1 MFFKCAKHRHGD
13 FLCLER
19 GSDKRGTMKN
29 RRSSRRTRA
38 AVKATALLLVLLARD
53 YCAAQPNAAADSPG
67 NVAEGQIMTERD
79 QVRRQ
84 LFDMAG
90 SGSPQLA
97 LDEARKR
104 PDAFSQKDLL
114 QIESLVVVTEVHW
127 GRQQAQAIDD
137 PDRLAQTK
145 AALRHIDEML
155 TRIPDGDEYG
165 DIRCAVLAER
175 IGALQGVGR
184 MQEATALYEQ
194 LSRVPDPLPARTY
207 AAAGDAYT
215 YLDQPRLAA
224 PAYERALQTPV
235 APLQPSVEPH
245 ALKRIDVQE
254 GLFFAYLDSGRYE
267 NAQQLLKSIA
277 ASTPLR
283 ADLADHPEDVNE
295 DYGRVKKLQAQYLL
309 YTDRTREGVDALDT
323 LRHEAP
329 FDPALIS
336 ARSDASLVQQ
346 RPHEAEKMYEGTLV
360 DHPGDIETLA
370 GLGKTALQLNQYDR
384 AAEVNATFGDQ
395 FPDNN
400 TVKNFQRDYAAYRS
414 PQLIVAA
421 NGQKG
426 NSVIA
431 DNDWGVDT
439 QLYSQPIAQYWRV
452 FAHQF
457 SGRADTGD
465 GDSVSRVRNG
475 IGGDFR
481 LNGIDAAAE
490 VDRST
495 GGNAYTGVAGTLGY
509 APDDRWHFQAGLDTN
524 SNGLPWKAYQA
535 GITGRTL
542 GASARY
548 SVDDRRYF
556 DLAYGVGRYSDTN
569 VNQQWTAIWYEQFLN
584 TPRHQI
590 ATWVEFNTNSNT
602 VTNTVYFSPLRDYT
616 AQVTAMYQWTPWRD
630 ADKSFAQRVYATF
643 GGYRQTDVGDSA
655 LWEVRLEQA
664 WQLGTQAT
672 LAYGIGVASQRM
684 DRTRETS
691 KLIYLNLNIP
701 L

>member
-1 MFFKCAKHRHGD
+1 M
-13 FLCLER
+13 
-19 GSDKRGTMKN
+19 
-29 RRSSRRTRA
+29 RA
-38 AVKATALLLVLLARD
+38 AIKATALLLALLARD
-53 YCAAQPNAAADSPG
+53 YCAAQPSAAADSPG

-79 QVRRQ
+79 QIRRQ
-84 LFDMAG
+84 VFELAG
-90 SGSPQLA
+90 GGSPQVA
-97 LDEARKR
+97 LEQARTR

-127 GRQQAQAIDD
+127 GRQQAIASDD
-137 PDRLAQTK
+137 PDRLSQTK
-145 AALRHIDEML
+145 SALAHIDDML
-155 TRIPDGDEYG
+155 TRIPDGDEYAEV
-165 DIRCAVLAER
+165 RREVLAER
-175 IGALQGVGR
+175 VGALQGVGR
-184 MQEATALYEQ
+184 MKESTALYEQ
-194 LSRVPDPLPARTY
+194 LSVSKEPLPARTY

-215 YLDQPRLAA
+215 YLDKPRLAA
-224 PAYERALQTPV
+224 PAYERALQTPLD
-235 APLQPSVEPH
+235 PLTPSVEPH
-245 ALKRIDVQE
+245 VLKRIDVQE
-254 GLFFAYLDSGRYE
+254 GLFFAYLDSGRYDT
-267 NAQQLLKSIA
+267 AQQLLKQIS
-277 ASTPLR
+277 ASTPIR
-283 ADLADHPEDVNE
+283 ADLSEHPEDVNE

-309 YTDRTREGVDALDT
+309 YTDRTREGVEALDA

-346 RPHEAEKMYEGTLV
+346 RPHEAERIYAGTLV

-370 GLGKTALQLNQYDR
+370 GLGETALQLNQYDR
-384 AAEVNATFGDQ
+384 AAEVSATFADQ

-400 TVKNFQRDYAAYRS
+400 TVKKFQRDYEAYKS

-426 NSVIA
+426 NSVVA

-439 QLYSQPIAQYWRV
+439 QLYSQPIAKYWRV

-475 IGGDFR
+475 IGADFR

-490 VDRST
+490 VDHST
-495 GGNAYTGVAGTLGY
+495 GGNSYTGATGTFGY
-509 APDDRWHFQAGLDTN
+509 APDDHWHFQAGFDTN

-542 GASARY
+542 GATARY

-569 VNQQWTAIWYEQFLN
+569 LNQQWAAIWYERFLN
-584 TPRHQI
+584 TPNHQVS
-590 ATWVEFNTNSNT
+590 TWVEFNTSSNT
-602 VTNTVYFSPLRDYT
+602 LTNTPYFSPPRDYT
-616 AQVTAMYQWTPWRD
+616 AQITAMYQWTPWRN

-643 GGYRQTDVGDSA
+643 GGYRQTNVGDSG

-664 WQLGTQAT
+664 WQLGTQAS
-672 LAYGIGVASQRM
+672 LAYGIGVSSQRM

>member
-1 MFFKCAKHRHGD
+1 M
-13 FLCLER
+13 
-19 GSDKRGTMKN
+19 S
-29 RRSSRRTRA
+29 A
-38 AVKATALLLVLLARD
+38 AVKATALLLALLARD
-53 YCAAQPNAAADSPG
+53 YCAAQPSAAADSPG
-67 NVAEGQIMTERD
+67 NVAEGQIMTDRD
-79 QVRRQ
+79 QIRRQ
-84 LFDMAG
+84 VFELAG
-90 SGSPQLA
+90 GGSPQVA
-97 LDEARKR
+97 LEQARTR

-127 GRQQAQAIDD
+127 GRQQAIASDD
-137 PDRLAQTK
+137 PDRLSQTK
-145 AALRHIDEML
+145 SALAHIDDML
-155 TRIPDGDEYG
+155 TRIPDGDEYVEV
-165 DIRCAVLAER
+165 RRAVLAER
-175 IGALQGVGR
+175 VGALQGVGR
-184 MQEATALYEQ
+184 MKEATALYEQ
-194 LSRVPDPLPARTY
+194 LSISKEPLPARTY

-215 YLDQPRLAA
+215 YLDKPRLAA

-235 APLQPSVEPH
+235 DPLTPSVEPH
-245 ALKRIDVQE
+245 VLKRIDVQE
-254 GLFFAYLDSGRYE
+254 GLFFAYLDSGRYG
-267 NAQQLLKSIA
+267 NAQQLLKQIS
-277 ASTPLR
+277 ASTPIR
-283 ADLADHPEDVNE
+283 ADLSEHPEDVNE

-309 YTDRTREGVDALDT
+309 YTDRTREGVEALDA

-346 RPHEAEKMYEGTLV
+346 RPHEAERIYAGTLV

-370 GLGKTALQLNQYDR
+370 GLGETALQLNQYDR
-384 AAEVNATFGDQ
+384 AAEVNATFADQ

-400 TVKNFQRDYAAYRS
+400 TVKKFQRDYEAYKS

-475 IGGDFR
+475 IGADFR

-490 VDRST
+490 VDHST
-495 GGNAYTGVAGTLGY
+495 GGNSYTGAAGTLGY
-509 APDDRWHFQAGLDTN
+509 APDDHWNFQAGFDTN

-556 DLAYGVGRYSDTN
+556 DLSYGVGRYSDTN
-569 VNQQWTAIWYEQFLN
+569 LNQQWAAIWYERFLN
-584 TPRHQI
+584 TPNHQI
-590 ATWVEFNTNSNT
+590 STWVEFNTSSNT
-602 VTNTVYFSPLRDYT
+602 VTNTVYFSPPRDYT
-616 AQVTAMYQWTPWRD
+616 AQVTAMYQWTPWRN

-643 GGYRQTDVGDSA
+643 GGYRQSNVGDSG

-664 WQLGTQAT
+664 WQLGTRAS

>member
-1 MFFKCAKHRHGD
+1 M
-13 FLCLER
+13 
-19 GSDKRGTMKN
+19 
-29 RRSSRRTRA
+29 RA
-38 AVKATALLLVLLARD
+38 AIKATALLLALLARD
-53 YCAAQPNAAADSPG
+53 YCAAQPSAAADSPG

-79 QVRRQ
+79 QIRRQ
-84 LFDMAG
+84 VFELAG
-90 SGSPQLA
+90 GGSPQVA
-97 LDEARKR
+97 LEQARTR

-127 GRQQAQAIDD
+127 GRQQAIASDD
-137 PDRLAQTK
+137 PDRLSQTK
-145 AALRHIDEML
+145 SALAHIDDML
-155 TRIPDGDEYG
+155 TRIPEGDEYAEV
-165 DIRCAVLAER
+165 RREVLAER
-175 IGALQGVGR
+175 VGALQGVGR
-184 MQEATALYEQ
+184 MKESTALYEQ
-194 LSRVPDPLPARTY
+194 LSVSKEPLPARTY

-215 YLDQPRLAA
+215 YLDKPRLAA
-224 PAYERALQTPV
+224 PAYERALQTPLD
-235 APLQPSVEPH
+235 PLTPSVEPH
-245 ALKRIDVQE
+245 VLKRIDVQE
-254 GLFFAYLDSGRYE
+254 GLFFAYLDSGRYDT
-267 NAQQLLKSIA
+267 AQQLLKQIS
-277 ASTPLR
+277 ASTPIR
-283 ADLADHPEDVNE
+283 ADLSEHPEDVNE

-309 YTDRTREGVDALDT
+309 YTDRTREGVEALDA

-346 RPHEAEKMYEGTLV
+346 RPHEAERIYAGTLV

-370 GLGKTALQLNQYDR
+370 GLGETALQLNQYDR
-384 AAEVNATFGDQ
+384 AAEVSATFADQ

-400 TVKNFQRDYAAYRS
+400 TVKKFQRDYEAYKS

-426 NSVIA
+426 NSVVA

-439 QLYSQPIAQYWRV
+439 QLYSQPIAKYWRV

-475 IGGDFR
+475 IGADFR

-490 VDRST
+490 VDHST
-495 GGNAYTGVAGTLGY
+495 GGNSYTGATGTFGY
-509 APDDRWHFQAGLDTN
+509 APDDHWHFQAGFDTN

-542 GASARY
+542 GATARY

-569 VNQQWTAIWYEQFLN
+569 LNQQWAAIWYERFLN
-584 TPRHQI
+584 TPNHQVS
-590 ATWVEFNTNSNT
+590 TWVEFNTSSNT
-602 VTNTVYFSPLRDYT
+602 LTNTPYFSPPRDYT
-616 AQVTAMYQWTPWRD
+616 AQITAMYQWTPWRN

-643 GGYRQTDVGDSA
+643 GGYRQTNVGDSG

-664 WQLGTQAT
+664 WQLGTQAS
-672 LAYGIGVASQRM
+672 LAYGIGVSSQRM

>member
-1 MFFKCAKHRHGD
+1 
-13 FLCLER
+13 
-19 GSDKRGTMKN
+19 MKN
-29 RRSSRRTRA
+29 RRSSRRMRA
-38 AVKATALLLVLLARD
+38 AVKATALLLALLARD
-53 YCAAQPNAAADSPG
+53 YCAAQPSAAADSPG

-79 QVRRQ
+79 QIRRQ
-84 LFDMAG
+84 VFELADG
-90 SGSPQLA
+90 GSPQVA
-97 LDEARKR
+97 LEQARKR
-104 PDAFSQKDLL
+104 PDAFSRKDLL

-127 GRQQAQAIDD
+127 GRQQAIASDD
-137 PDRLAQTK
+137 PDRLSQMK
-145 AALRHIDEML
+145 SALAHIDDML
-155 TRIPDGDEYG
+155 ARIPEGDEYAEV
-165 DIRCAVLAER
+165 RRAVLAER
-175 IGALQGVGR
+175 VGALQGVGR
-184 MQEATALYEQ
+184 MKEATALYEQ
-194 LSRVPDPLPARTY
+194 LTISKEPLPARTY

-215 YLDQPRLAA
+215 YLDKPRRAA

-235 APLQPSVEPH
+235 DPLTPSVEPH
-245 ALKRIDVQE
+245 VLKRIDVQE
-254 GLFFAYLDSGRYE
+254 GLFFAYLDSGRYD
-267 NAQQLLKSIA
+267 NAQQLLKQIS
-277 ASTPLR
+277 ASTPIR
-283 ADLADHPEDVNE
+283 ADLSEHPEDVNE

-309 YTDRTREGVDALDT
+309 YTDRTREGVEALDT

-336 ARSDASLVQQ
+336 ARSDASLIQQ
-346 RPHEAEKMYEGTLV
+346 RPREAERLYAGTLV

-370 GLGKTALQLNQYDR
+370 GLGETALQLNQYDR
-384 AAEVNATFGDQ
+384 AAEVNATFADQ

-400 TVKNFQRDYAAYRS
+400 TVRKFQRDYEAYKS

-439 QLYSQPIAQYWRV
+439 QLYSQPIAKYWRV

-475 IGGDFR
+475 IGADFR

-490 VDRST
+490 VDHST
-495 GGNAYTGVAGTLGY
+495 GGNSYTGAAGTFGY
-509 APDDRWHFQAGLDTN
+509 ALDDHWHFQAGFDTN

-569 VNQQWTAIWYEQFLN
+569 LNQQWAAIWYERFLN
-584 TPRHQI
+584 TPSHQI
-590 ATWVEFNTNSNT
+590 STWVEFNTSSNT
-602 VTNTVYFSPLRDYT
+602 VTNTVYFSPPREYT
-616 AQVTAMYQWTPWRD
+616 AQVTAMYQWTPWRN

-643 GGYRQTDVGDSA
+643 GGYRQSNVGDSA

>member
-1 MFFKCAKHRHGD
+1 M
-13 FLCLER
+13 
-19 GSDKRGTMKN
+19 
-29 RRSSRRTRA
+29 RA
-38 AVKATALLLVLLARD
+38 AVKATALLLALLARD
-53 YCAAQPNAAADSPG
+53 YCAAQPSAAADSPG
-67 NVAEGQIMTERD
+67 NVAEGQVMTDRD
-79 QVRRQ
+79 QIRRQ
-84 LFDMAG
+84 VFELAG
-90 SGSPQLA
+90 GGSPQVA
-97 LDEARKR
+97 LEQARTR

-127 GRQQAQAIDD
+127 GRQQAIASDD

-145 AALRHIDEML
+145 SALAHIDDML
-155 TRIPDGDEYG
+155 TRIPEGNEYAEV
-165 DIRCAVLAER
+165 RRAVLAER
-175 IGALQGVGR
+175 VGALQGVGR
-184 MQEATALYEQ
+184 MKESIALYEQ
-194 LSRVPDPLPARTY
+194 LSVSKEPLPARTY

-215 YLDQPRLAA
+215 YLDKPRLAA
-224 PAYERALQTPV
+224 PAYERALQTPLD
-235 APLQPSVEPH
+235 PLTPSVEPH
-245 ALKRIDVQE
+245 VLKRIDVQE
-254 GLFFAYLDSGRYE
+254 GLFFAYLDSGQYD
-267 NAQQLLKSIA
+267 NAQKLLKQIS
-277 ASTPLR
+277 ASTPIR
-283 ADLADHPEDVNE
+283 ADLSEHPEDVNE

-309 YTDRTREGVDALDT
+309 YTDRTREGVEALDQ

-346 RPHEAEKMYEGTLV
+346 RPHEAQKVYEGTLV

-370 GLGKTALQLNQYDR
+370 GLGRTSLELNQYDR
-384 AAEVNATFGDQ
+384 AAEVNATFADQ

-400 TVKNFQRDYAAYRS
+400 TVKKFQNSYEAYKS

-439 QLYSQPIAQYWRV
+439 QLYSQPIAKYWRV

-475 IGGDFR
+475 IGADFR

-490 VDRST
+490 VDHST
-495 GGNAYTGVAGTLGY
+495 GGNSYTGATGTFGY
-509 APDDRWHFQAGLDTN
+509 APDDHWHFQAGFDTN

-569 VNQQWTAIWYEQFLN
+569 LNQQWAAIWYERFLN
-584 TPRHQI
+584 TPNHQVS
-590 ATWVEFNTNSNT
+590 TWVEFNTSSNT
-602 VTNTVYFSPLRDYT
+602 VTNAPYFSPPRDYT
-616 AQVTAMYQWTPWRD
+616 AQITAMYQWTPWRN

-643 GGYRQTDVGDSA
+643 GGYRQSNVGDSG

-664 WQLGTQAT
+664 WQLGTQAS

>member
-1 MFFKCAKHRHGD
+1 M
-13 FLCLER
+13 
-19 GSDKRGTMKN
+19 
-29 RRSSRRTRA
+29 RA
-38 AVKATALLLVLLARD
+38 AIKATALLLALLARD
-53 YCAAQPNAAADSPG
+53 YCAAQPSAAADSPG

-79 QVRRQ
+79 QIRRQ
-84 LFDMAG
+84 VFELAG
-90 SGSPQLA
+90 GGSPQVA
-97 LDEARKR
+97 LEQARTR

-127 GRQQAQAIDD
+127 GRQQAIASDD
-137 PDRLAQTK
+137 PDRLSQTK
-145 AALRHIDEML
+145 SALAHIDDML
-155 TRIPDGDEYG
+155 TRIPEGDEYAEV
-165 DIRCAVLAER
+165 RRAVLAER
-175 IGALQGVGR
+175 VGALQGVGR
-184 MQEATALYEQ
+184 MKESTALYEQ
-194 LSRVPDPLPARTY
+194 LSVSKEPLPARTY

-215 YLDQPRLAA
+215 YLDKPRLAA
-224 PAYERALQTPV
+224 PAYERALQTPLD
-235 APLQPSVEPH
+235 PLTPSVEPH
-245 ALKRIDVQE
+245 VLKRIDVQE
-254 GLFFAYLDSGRYE
+254 GLFFAYLDSGRYD
-267 NAQQLLKSIA
+267 NAQQLLKQVS
-277 ASTPLR
+277 ASTPIR
-283 ADLADHPEDVNE
+283 ADLSEHPEDVNE

-309 YTDRTREGVDALDT
+309 YTDRTREGVEALDT

-346 RPHEAEKMYEGTLV
+346 RPHEAERIYAGTLV

-370 GLGKTALQLNQYDR
+370 GLGETALQLNQYDR
-384 AAEVNATFGDQ
+384 AAEVNATFADQ

-400 TVKNFQRDYAAYRS
+400 TVKKFQRDYEAYKS

-426 NSVIA
+426 NSIVA

-439 QLYSQPIAQYWRV
+439 QLYSQPIAKYWRV

-475 IGGDFR
+475 IGADFR

-490 VDRST
+490 VDHST
-495 GGNAYTGVAGTLGY
+495 GGNSYTGATGTFGY
-509 APDDRWHFQAGLDTN
+509 APDDHWHFQAGFDTN

-542 GASARY
+542 GATARY

-569 VNQQWTAIWYEQFLN
+569 LNQQWAAIWYERFLN
-584 TPRHQI
+584 TPNHQVS
-590 ATWVEFNTNSNT
+590 TWVEFNTSSNT
-602 VTNTVYFSPLRDYT
+602 VTNTPYFSPPRDYT
-616 AQVTAMYQWTPWRD
+616 AQITAMYQWTPWRN

-643 GGYRQTDVGDSA
+643 GGYRQSNVGDSG

-664 WQLGTQAT
+664 WQLGTQAS

>member
-1 MFFKCAKHRHGD
+1 
-13 FLCLER
+13 
-19 GSDKRGTMKN
+19 MKN
-29 RRSSRRTRA
+29 RRSSRRMRA
-38 AVKATALLLVLLARD
+38 AVKATALLLALLTRD
-53 YCAAQPNAAADSPG
+53 YCAAQPSAAADSPG
-67 NVAEGQIMTERD
+67 NVAEGQIMTDRD
-79 QVRRQ
+79 QIRRQ
-84 LFDMAG
+84 VFELAG
-90 SGSPQLA
+90 GGSPQVA
-97 LDEARKR
+97 LEQARKR
-104 PDAFSQKDLL
+104 PDAFSQKDVL

-127 GRQQAQAIDD
+127 GRQQAIASDD
-137 PDRLAQTK
+137 PDRLSQTK
-145 AALRHIDEML
+145 AALAHIDDML
-155 TRIPDGDEYG
+155 TRIPDGDEYAEV
-165 DIRCAVLAER
+165 RREVLAER
-175 IGALQGVGR
+175 VGALQGVGR
-184 MQEATALYEQ
+184 MKESTALYEQ
-194 LSRVPDPLPARTY
+194 LTVSKEPLPARTY

-215 YLDQPRLAA
+215 YLDRPRLAA

-235 APLQPSVEPH
+235 DPLTPSVEPH
-245 ALKRIDVQE
+245 VLKRIDVQE
-254 GLFFAYLDSGRYE
+254 GLFFAYLDSGRYD
-267 NAQQLLKSIA
+267 NAQQLLKQIS
-277 ASTPLR
+277 ASTPIR
-283 ADLADHPEDVNE
+283 ADLSEHPEDVNE

-309 YTDRTREGVDALDT
+309 YTDHTREGVEALDT

-346 RPHEAEKMYEGTLV
+346 RPHEAQRIYAGTLV

-370 GLGKTALQLNQYDR
+370 GLGETALQLNQYDR
-384 AAEVNATFGDQ
+384 AAEVNATFADQ

-400 TVKNFQRDYAAYRS
+400 TVKKFQNSYEAYKS

-439 QLYSQPIAQYWRV
+439 QLYSQPIAKYWRV

-475 IGGDFR
+475 IGADFR

-490 VDRST
+490 VDHST
-495 GGNAYTGVAGTLGY
+495 GGNSYTGATGTFGY
-509 APDDRWHFQAGLDTN
+509 APDDHWHFQAGFDTN

-569 VNQQWTAIWYEQFLN
+569 LNQQWAAIWYERFLN
-584 TPRHQI
+584 TPNHQI
-590 ATWVEFNTNSNT
+590 STWVELNTSSNT
-602 VTNTVYFSPLRDYT
+602 LTNTVYYSPPHDLT
-616 AQVTAMYQWTPWRD
+616 AQITAMYQWTPWRN

-643 GGYRQTDVGDSA
+643 GGYRQSNVGNSG

-664 WQLGTQAT
+664 WQLGTQAS
-672 LAYGIGVASQRM
+672 LAYGIGVSSQRM

>member
-1 MFFKCAKHRHGD
+1 M
-13 FLCLER
+13 
-19 GSDKRGTMKN
+19 
-29 RRSSRRTRA
+29 RA
-38 AVKATALLLVLLARD
+38 AVKATALLLALLTRD
-53 YCAAQPNAAADSPG
+53 YCAAQPSAAADSPG
-67 NVAEGQIMTERD
+67 NVAEGQVMTERD
-79 QVRRQ
+79 QIRRQ
-84 LFDMAG
+84 VFELAG
-90 SGSPQLA
+90 GGSPQVA
-97 LDEARKR
+97 LEEARKR
-104 PDAFSQKDLL
+104 PDAFSQKDVL

-127 GRQQAQAIDD
+127 GRQQAIASDD
-137 PDRLAQTK
+137 PDRLSQTK
-145 AALRHIDEML
+145 SALSHIDDML
-155 TRIPDGDEYG
+155 TRIPEGDDYAE
-165 DIRCAVLAER
+165 IRREVLAER
-175 IGALQGVGR
+175 VGALQGVGR
-184 MQEATALYEQ
+184 MKEAIALYEQ
-194 LSRVPDPLPARTY
+194 LSVSKEPLPARTY

-215 YLDQPRLAA
+215 YVDKPRLAA

-235 APLQPSVEPH
+235 APLTPSIEPH
-245 ALKRIDVQE
+245 VLKRIDVQE
-254 GLFFAYLDSGRYE
+254 GLFFAYLDSGQYE
-267 NAQQLLKSIA
+267 AAQQLLKQIA
-277 ASTPLR
+277 ASTPIR
-283 ADLADHPEDVNE
+283 ADLSEHPEDVNE

-309 YTDRTREGVDALDT
+309 YTDRTREGVEALDT

-346 RPHEAEKMYEGTLV
+346 RPHEAERIYAGTLV

-370 GLGKTALQLNQYDR
+370 GLGETALQLNQYDR
-384 AAEVNATFGDQ
+384 AAEVNATFADQ

-400 TVKNFQRDYAAYRS
+400 TVKKFQNSYEAYKS

-439 QLYSQPIAQYWRV
+439 QLYSQPIAKYWRV

-475 IGGDFR
+475 IGADFR

-490 VDRST
+490 VDHST
-495 GGNAYTGVAGTLGY
+495 GGNSYTGAAGTFGY
-509 APDDRWHFQAGLDTN
+509 APDDHWHFQAGFDTN

-569 VNQQWTAIWYEQFLN
+569 LNQQWAAIWYEQFLN

-590 ATWVEFNTNSNT
+590 STWVELNTSSNT
-602 VTNTVYFSPLRDYT
+602 VTNAVYFSPPRDYT
-616 AQVTAMYQWTPWRD
+616 AQITAMYQWTPWRN

-643 GGYRQTDVGDSA
+643 GGYRQSNVGDSG

>member
-1 MFFKCAKHRHGD
+1 M
-13 FLCLER
+13 
-19 GSDKRGTMKN
+19 
-29 RRSSRRTRA
+29 RA
-38 AVKATALLLVLLARD
+38 AVKATALLLALLTRD
-53 YCAAQPNAAADSPG
+53 YCAAQPSAAADSPG
-67 NVAEGQIMTERD
+67 NVAEGQIMTDRD
-79 QVRRQ
+79 QIRRQ
-84 LFDMAG
+84 VFELAG
-90 SGSPQLA
+90 GGSPQVA
-97 LDEARKR
+97 LEQARKR
-104 PDAFSQKDLL
+104 PDAFSQKDVL

-127 GRQQAQAIDD
+127 GRQQAIASDD
-137 PDRLAQTK
+137 PDRLSQTK
-145 AALRHIDEML
+145 AALAHIDDML
-155 TRIPDGDEYG
+155 TRIPDGDEYAEV
-165 DIRCAVLAER
+165 RREVLAER
-175 IGALQGVGR
+175 VGALQGVGR
-184 MQEATALYEQ
+184 MKESTALYEQ
-194 LSRVPDPLPARTY
+194 LTVSKEPLPARTY

-215 YLDQPRLAA
+215 YLDRPRLAA

-235 APLQPSVEPH
+235 DPLTPSVEPH
-245 ALKRIDVQE
+245 VLKRIDVQE
-254 GLFFAYLDSGRYE
+254 GLFFAYLDSGRYD
-267 NAQQLLKSIA
+267 NAQQLLKQIS
-277 ASTPLR
+277 ASTPIR
-283 ADLADHPEDVNE
+283 ADLSEHPEDVNE

-309 YTDRTREGVDALDT
+309 YTDHTREGVEALDT

-346 RPHEAEKMYEGTLV
+346 RPHEAQRIYAGTLV

-370 GLGKTALQLNQYDR
+370 GLGETALQLNQYDR
-384 AAEVNATFGDQ
+384 AAEVNATFADQ

-400 TVKNFQRDYAAYRS
+400 TVKKFQNSYEAYKS

-439 QLYSQPIAQYWRV
+439 QLYSQPIAKYWRV

-475 IGGDFR
+475 IGADFR

-490 VDRST
+490 VDHST
-495 GGNAYTGVAGTLGY
+495 GGNSYTGATGTFGY
-509 APDDRWHFQAGLDTN
+509 APDDHWHFQAGFDTN

-569 VNQQWTAIWYEQFLN
+569 LNQQWAAIWYERFLN
-584 TPRHQI
+584 TPNHQI
-590 ATWVEFNTNSNT
+590 STWVELNTSSNT
-602 VTNTVYFSPLRDYT
+602 LTNTVYYSPPHDLT
-616 AQVTAMYQWTPWRD
+616 AQITAMYQWTPWRN

-643 GGYRQTDVGDSA
+643 GGYRQSNVGNSG

-664 WQLGTQAT
+664 WQLGTQAS
-672 LAYGIGVASQRM
+672 LAYGIGVSSQRM

>member
-1 MFFKCAKHRHGD
+1 
-13 FLCLER
+13 
-19 GSDKRGTMKN
+19 MKN
-29 RRSSRRTRA
+29 RRSSRRMRA
-38 AVKATALLLVLLARD
+38 AIKATALLLALLARD
-53 YCAAQPNAAADSPG
+53 YCAAQPSAAADSPG

-79 QVRRQ
+79 QIRRQ
-84 LFDMAG
+84 VFELAG
-90 SGSPQLA
+90 GGSPQVA
-97 LDEARKR
+97 LEQARTR

-127 GRQQAQAIDD
+127 GRQQAIASDD
-137 PDRLAQTK
+137 PDRLSQTK
-145 AALRHIDEML
+145 SALAHIDDML
-155 TRIPDGDEYG
+155 TRIPEGDEYAEV
-165 DIRCAVLAER
+165 RREVLAER
-175 IGALQGVGR
+175 VGALQGVGR
-184 MQEATALYEQ
+184 MKESTALYEQ
-194 LSRVPDPLPARTY
+194 LSVSKEPLPARTY

-215 YLDQPRLAA
+215 YLDKPRLAA
-224 PAYERALQTPV
+224 PAYERALQTPLD
-235 APLQPSVEPH
+235 PLTPSVEPH
-245 ALKRIDVQE
+245 VLKRIDVQE
-254 GLFFAYLDSGRYE
+254 GLFFAYLDSGRYDT
-267 NAQQLLKSIA
+267 AQQLLKQIS
-277 ASTPLR
+277 ASTPIR
-283 ADLADHPEDVNE
+283 ADLSEHPEDVNE

-309 YTDRTREGVDALDT
+309 YTDRTREGVEALDA

-346 RPHEAEKMYEGTLV
+346 RPHEAERIYAGTLV

-370 GLGKTALQLNQYDR
+370 GLGETALQLNQYDR
-384 AAEVNATFGDQ
+384 AAEVSATFADQ

-400 TVKNFQRDYAAYRS
+400 TVKKFQRDYEAYKS

-426 NSVIA
+426 NSVVA

-439 QLYSQPIAQYWRV
+439 QLYSQPIAKYWRV

-475 IGGDFR
+475 IGADFR

-490 VDRST
+490 VDHST
-495 GGNAYTGVAGTLGY
+495 GGNSYTGATGTFGY
-509 APDDRWHFQAGLDTN
+509 APDDHWHFQAGFDTN

-542 GASARY
+542 GATARY

-569 VNQQWTAIWYEQFLN
+569 LNQQWAAIWYERFLN
-584 TPRHQI
+584 TPNHQVS
-590 ATWVEFNTNSNT
+590 TWVEFNTSSNT
-602 VTNTVYFSPLRDYT
+602 LTNTPYFSPPRDYT
-616 AQVTAMYQWTPWRD
+616 AQITAMYQWTPWRN

-643 GGYRQTDVGDSA
+643 GGYRQTNVGDSG

-664 WQLGTQAT
+664 WQLGTQAS
-672 LAYGIGVASQRM
+672 LAYGIGVSSQRM